1 MATATQ
7 KRTRPRA
14 VAANARRRT
23 AARRRAPQATAQG
36 PDAGTI
42 ATWAGF
48 ALAGLV
54 IAVSVAA
61 LLVDDVPFEDRHI
74 RALRHRLRDRASHAS
89 ADALDVLSRQFAELR
104 GDVQRRL
111 ADLR

>member
-1 MATATQ
+1 MATAAT
-7 KRTRPRA
+7 KRPRRRPASAHARTRP
-14 VAANARRRT
+14 
-23 AARRRAPQATAQG
+23 AARRTHAASG

-54 IAVSVAA
+54 IAVGVAA
-61 LLVDDVPFEDRHI
+61 LLVDEVPFEDRTI
-74 RALRHRLRDRASHAS
+74 RDARHRLRDRASHAS
-89 ADALDVLSRQFAELR
+89 ADAIDVLSRQFAELR

>member
-1 MATATQ
+1 MATAAR
-7 KRTRPRA
+7 KRP
-14 VAANARRRT
+14 RRRT
-23 AARRRAPQATAQG
+23 ASATARTRPAVRRTQDTSG

-48 ALAGLV
+48 AFAGLV
-54 IAVSVAA
+54 IAVGVAA
-61 LLVDDVPFEDRHI
+61 LLVDDVPFEDRYI
-74 RALRHRLRDRASHAS
+74 RDVRHRLRDRASHAS
-89 ADALDVLSRQFAELR
+89 ADAIDALSRQFAELR

>member
-1 MATATQ
+1 MATAATQ
-7 KRTRPRA
+7 KRTPRRA
-14 VAANARRRT
+14 AAANARRRP
-23 AARRRAPQATAQG
+23 AARRAPPQAG

-54 IAVSVAA
+54 IAVGVAA
-61 LLVDDVPFEDRHI
+61 LLVDDVPFEDRHM
-74 RALRHRLRDRASHAS
+74 RDVRHRLRDRASHAS
-89 ADALDVLSRQFAELR
+89 ADTIEMLSRQFAELR

>member
-1 MATATQ
+1 MATATTR
-7 KRTRPRA
+7 KRTRRA
-14 VAANARRRT
+14 AAANVRRRSVARRS
-23 AARRRAPQATAQG
+23 RAPSG

-54 IAVSVAA
+54 IAVGVAA
-61 LLVDDVPFEDRHI
+61 LLVDDVPFEDRHL
-74 RALRHRLRDRASHAS
+74 RDMRHRLRDRASHAS
-89 ADALDVLSRQFAELR
+89 TDAIEALSRQFAELR

>member
-14 VAANARRRT
+14 VAARRRT
-23 AARRRAPQATAQG
+23 VSRRRAPQPAPG
-36 PDAGTI
+36 PDAGTL

-54 IAVSVAA
+54 IAVGVAA
-61 LLVDDVPFEDRHI
+61 ILVDEVPFEDRYI
-74 RALRHRLRDRASHAS
+74 RDMRHRLRDRASHAS
-89 ADALDVLSRQFAELR
+89 ADAIDVLSRQFAELR

>member
-14 VAANARRRT
+14 VAATARRRS
-23 AARRRAPQATAQG
+23 AARRRPQPAPG

-61 LLVDDVPFEDRHI
+61 LLVDDVPFEDREI
-74 RALRHRLRDRASHAS
+74 RAMRHRLRDRASHAS
-89 ADALDVLSRQFAELR
+89 ADAIDALSRQFAELR
-104 GDVQRRL
+104 SDVQHRI
-111 ADLR
+111 AHLR